1 MLQRYSLPDP
11 RFLPLGRHDP
21 KEKEACLWWSGS
33 GVKVHIACKQME
45 IEATVNARDH
55 AAWMGVLVDGA
66 PVARFPLINGTHRYP
81 VLAGME
87 GAVAHDITILRDS
100 QLTYDEDG
108 PVVLNAVYTDG
119 EPAVPAIRPLL
130 LEFVGDSLTVGEGCV
145 GPKSGDEW
153 RTVFISHMP
162 AFPTLVAEEMGAE
175 KRVIALGGWG
185 ASQGWDLNQD
195 SRIGLI
201 YDQLCGP
208 TPGGSVPADFS
219 ERPADA
225 VVINL
230 GTNDSTAIGKL
241 EGEKKKAAEAFLT
254 DCAERLLCQVRK
266 RNPLAQ
272 IVWAY
277 GLCGW
282 QVKELLE
289 AAVARRRAAG
299 DDRVHFLALTD
310 CNGDVGSR
318 WHPSRAAHRRAARE
332 ICDELKKLL
341 T

>member
-1 MLQRYSLPDP
+1 MLRRYSLPDP

-21 KEKEACLWWSGS
+21 REKESCLWWSGS
-33 GVKVHIACKQME
+33 GVRVHIACRQME

-55 AAWMGVLVDGA
+55 AAWMGVMVDGA

-87 GAVAHDITILRDS
+87 STVSHDITILRDS

-119 EPAVPAIRPLL
+119 EPAAPALRPLL

-145 GPKSGDEW
+145 GPRSGDEW

-162 AFPTLVAEEMGAE
+162 AFPTLVAEEMNAE

-185 ASQGWDLNQD
+185 ASQGWDLNPD
-195 SRIGLI
+195 SRIGRI
-201 YDQLCGP
+201 YGQLCGP
-208 TPGGSVPADFS
+208 TPGGNVPADFP

-230 GTNDSTAIGKL
+230 GTNDATAMSSL
-241 EGEKKKAAEAFLT
+241 EGEKKTEAEAYLT
-254 DCAERLLCQVRK
+254 ECAENLLCQVRA
-266 RNPLAQ
+266 RNPHAH

-282 QVKELLE
+282 QVKDQLE
-289 AAVARRRAAG
+289 KAVAKRRADG
-299 DDRVHFLALTD
+299 DGRVHYLALTD
-310 CNGDVGSR
+310 CDGDVGSR